1 MRVSAIQ
8 WSKLFIVVL
17 PTHKYMYTS
26 STTTLQLCLLGPLG
40 MHYQFSHFNNRGQW
54 YSKVTNKIFTVL
66 SSAVTNSGAVIKSG
80 RQLIQ
85 SLRYL
90 NKDSIFNASQQDTG
104 ANDAAVLGGQTPAD
118 VAAVEDSV
126 PEFQGVYVDWT
137 YVMCHFL
144 HCDCFNIEVCHIAV
158 IK

>member
-85 SLRYL
+85 SLRQVVPHFFLMCCDALSLPKFRYFRMQTG
-90 NKDSIFNASQQDTG
+90 KYWSINLTF
-104 ANDAAVLGGQTPAD
+104 
-118 VAAVEDSV
+118 
-126 PEFQGVYVDWT
+126 YR
-137 YVMCHFL
+137 HFTMTMT
-144 HCDCFNIEVCHIAV
+144 FSKKGN
-158 IK
+158 

>member
-85 SLRYL
+85 SLRYIHS
-90 NKDSIFNASQQDTG
+90 KRPSIMSFQTIIHSRQELAFLMQAETISLQKFYRPVRLSICNNCIMKASFGSINYKVQ
-104 ANDAAVLGGQTPAD
+104 
-118 VAAVEDSV
+118 
-126 PEFQGVYVDWT
+126 
-137 YVMCHFL
+137 
-144 HCDCFNIEVCHIAV
+144 
-158 IK
+158 